1 MTANLQNNPELMR
14 QIPAIPDVARS
25 CINLHSQRHIS
36 QADISA
42 IQNMSPEFFA
52 QLLAVLNSDH
62 FNLTTKVEN
71 IKQAIDL
78 SGFER
83 VCNLMLCLSVQRTL
97 SKLNIEGV
105 DQQLFWEDSLRR
117 AVSARMIGELIGLD
131 GSRCF
136 AAGFMQDVGFLLLFL
151 LYPDKAG
158 LWHEFRKREPEAR
171 YIMEHNVF
179 GNSHD
184 QIMAA
189 FCEKWGL
196 LENITVPLL
205 HHHTCAKDDL
215 QPLDNQLCKILYCAD
230 WMASVYTSTDKSFVI
245 NKCRRIITDSFQM
258 EAFRTEELLAAIP
271 DEVDITARVMG
282 IKLSS
287 RIEFSQVL
295 FDANIKL
302 SEDNSNFQELTHKLE
317 QALQERD
324 RLASE
329 LNRELGL
336 AREIQKSLLPPQMT
350 ESFPLCGINISARD
364 LSGDFY
370 DYFTLPDGRIYFTL
384 GDVSGKGVNAALL
397 MAKTSSLFRCL
408 GKRIHSPGELLK
420 QINLELCETS
430 IHGMFVTMIA
440 GIYCPDSR
448 WLKLVNAGNPPALI
462 ISREGL
468 AREIEARSPPLG
480 VVIESE
486 FPELE
491 YNLGDDSLYMFSD
504 GITEGFIAEKTTMGL
519 SGLFKSI
526 INLPENLPPEQRI
539 RRLVSCFR
547 AGDVALRD
555 DVTLLLLE
563 HQAH

>member
-1 MTANLQNNPELMR
+1 MAAKYENYSELMR
-14 QIPAIPDVARS
+14 QIPAIPEIARS
-25 CINLHSQRHIS
+25 CLDLHTQQLITDS
-36 QADISA
+36 DISV
-42 IQNMSPEFFA
+42 IQTISPEFFS
-52 QLLAVLNSDH
+52 QLLSVLNSDH

-83 VCNLMLCLSVQRTL
+83 VCNLMICLSVHRSL
-97 SKLNIEGV
+97 SQLEVEGV

-136 AAGFMQDVGFLLLFL
+136 AAGFLQDIGFLLLFSL
-151 LYPDKAG
+151 HPDKAS
-158 LWHEFRKREPEAR
+158 LWPEFRKREPEAR

-179 GNSHD
+179 GHTHD
-184 QIMAA
+184 QLMAA

-196 LENITVPLL
+196 LETLTVPLV
-205 HHHTCAKDDL
+205 HHHMCEKQGLHNLDD
-215 QPLDNQLCKILYCAD
+215 QLCKILYCAD
-230 WMASVYTSTDKSFVI
+230 WMAAVYTSTDRSFVI

-271 DEVDITARVMG
+271 DEVDVTARALD
-282 IKLSS
+282 IKLSP

-302 SEDNSNFQELTHKLE
+302 SEDNLNFQELTHKLE

-324 RLASE
+324 RLANE

-336 AREIQKSLLPPQMT
+336 AREIQQSLLPPKM
-350 ESFPLCGINISARD
+350 SGHFPLYGINISARD

-370 DYFTLPDGRIYFTL
+370 DYFTLPDGRIYFAL

-440 GIYCPDSR
+440 GMYCPDSR
-448 WLKLVNAGNPPALI
+448 WLKLVNAGNTPALLV
-462 ISREGL
+462 SREGL
-468 AREIEARSPPLG
+468 AREIGAQAPPLG
-480 VVIESE
+480 VVVEAE

-491 YNLGDDSLYMFSD
+491 YTLGDDSLYMFSD
-504 GITEGFIAEKTTMGL
+504 GVTEGFIAKKTTMGM

-526 INLPENLPPEQRI
+526 VSLPQKLSPEQRI
-539 RRLVSCFR
+539 QNLVSRFR
-547 AGDVALRD
+547 SSNIALRD

>member
-1 MTANLQNNPELMR
+1 MR
-14 QIPAIPDVARS
+14 QIPEIPDFARS
-25 CINLHSQRHIS
+25 CINLHTQ
-36 QADISA
+36 QDISEA
-42 IQNMSPEFFA
+42 DLSRIQNISPEFFS
-52 QLLAVLNSDH
+52 QLLSVLNSDH
-62 FNLTTKVEN
+62 FNLTNKVEN

-83 VCNLMLCLSVQRTL
+83 VCNLMICLSVHRTL
-97 SKLNIEGV
+97 SELDIEGV

-136 AAGFMQDVGFLLLFL
+136 AAGFIQDIGFLLLFFL
-151 LYPDKAG
+151 HSNKAS

-179 GNSHD
+179 GNTHD
-184 QIMAA
+184 HVLEA
-189 FCEKWGL
+189 FCKKWGL
-196 LENITVPLL
+196 LDTITVPLL
-205 HHHTCAKDDL
+205 HHHMCEHDG
-215 QPLDNQLCKILYCAD
+215 LDKLDEQLCKILYCAD
-230 WMASVYTSTDKSFVI
+230 WMAAAYTSTYKSFVI
-245 NKCRRIITDSFQM
+245 NKCRDIITDNFQM
-258 EAFRTEELLAAIP
+258 EASRTEELLAAIP
-271 DEVDITARVMG
+271 DEVDATARVLG
-282 IKLSS
+282 IKLSP
-287 RIEFSQVL
+287 RIEFAQVL

-302 SEDNSNFQELTHKLE
+302 SEDNLNFQELTHKLE

-336 AREIQKSLLPPQMT
+336 AREIQKSLLPPQMGKN
-350 ESFPLCGINISARD
+350 FPLCGINISARD

-440 GIYCPDSR
+440 GIYCPDSK
-448 WLKLVNAGNPPALI
+448 WLKLVNAGNSPALI
-462 ISREGL
+462 VSRQGL
-468 AREIEARSPPLG
+468 AREIGAQAPPLG
-480 VVIESE
+480 VVVEAE

-504 GITEGFIAEKTTMGL
+504 GVTEGFIADKTTMGL

-526 INLPENLPPEQRI
+526 VTMPANLSLDQRI
-539 RRLVSCFR
+539 QRLVSCFR
-547 AGDVALRD
+547 TSNMTLRD

-563 HQAH
+563 HQAD

>member
-1 MTANLQNNPELMR
+1 MK
-14 QIPAIPDVARS
+14 QIPAIPDIARS
-25 CINLHSQRHIS
+25 CINLHTQRDIS
-36 QADISA
+36 ESDISA
-42 IQNMSPEFFA
+42 IENISPDFFS
-52 QLLAVLNSDH
+52 QLLSVLNSDH
-62 FNLTTKVEN
+62 FNLTTKVKD

-83 VCNLMLCLSVQRTL
+83 VCNLMICLSVHRTL
-97 SKLNIEGV
+97 SKLEVKGV
-105 DQQLFWEDSLRR
+105 EQQLFWEDSLRR
-117 AVSARMIGELIGLD
+117 AVSARMIGEMIGLD

-136 AAGFMQDVGFLLLFL
+136 AAGFIQDIGFLLLFSL
-151 LYPDKAG
+151 FPDKAS
-158 LWHEFRKREPEAR
+158 LWNEFRKREPEAR

-179 GNSHD
+179 GSSHD
-184 QIMAA
+184 QILEA
-189 FCEKWGL
+189 FCNKWGL
-196 LENITVPLL
+196 LDSITVPLL
-205 HHHTCAKDDL
+205 HHHMCEKDGLAKQDD
-215 QPLDNQLCKILYCAD
+215 QLCKILYCAD
-230 WMASVYTSTDKSFVI
+230 WMAAVYTCTDKSFVI
-245 NKCRRIITDSFQM
+245 NKCRRIFIDSFQM

-271 DEVDITARVMG
+271 DEVDITAQVLD
-282 IKLSS
+282 IKLSP

-302 SEDNSNFQELTHKLE
+302 SEDNLNFQELTYKLE
-317 QALQERD
+317 QALQDRD

-336 AREIQKSLLPPQMT
+336 AREIQKSLLPPPMGKN
-350 ESFPLCGINISARD
+350 FPLCGINISARD

-408 GKRIHSPGELLK
+408 GKRIHSPGDLLK

-440 GIYCPDSR
+440 GMYCPDTK
-448 WLKLVNAGNPPALI
+448 WLRLVNAGNSPALI
-462 ISREGL
+462 VSREGI
-468 AREIEARSPPLG
+468 AREIGAQAPPLG
-480 VVIESE
+480 VVLEAE

-491 YNLGDDSLYMFSD
+491 YKLGDDSLYMFSD
-504 GITEGFIAEKTTMGL
+504 GVTEGFIADKTTMGL

-526 INLPENLPPEQRI
+526 VSLPEKLSPEQRI
-539 RRLVSCFR
+539 QRLVSCFR
-547 AGDVALRD
+547 SSNMALRD

-563 HQAH
+563 HQAG

>member
-1 MTANLQNNPELMR
+1 MAAKVQNNPQLIK
-14 QIPAIPDVARS
+14 QIPAMPEIARS
-25 CINLHSQRHIS
+25 CINLHTQNNIS
-36 QADISA
+36 DSDISA
-42 IQNMSPEFFA
+42 IQDISPEFFS
-52 QLLAVLNSDH
+52 QLLAVINSDH

-71 IKQAIDL
+71 IKQAIEL

-83 VCNLMLCLSVQRTL
+83 VCNMMICLSVHQTL
-97 SKLNIEGV
+97 SKLDIKGI

-117 AVSARMIGELIGLD
+117 AVSARMIGELVGLD

-136 AAGFMQDVGFLLLFL
+136 AAGFIQDIGFLLLFSL
-151 LYPDKAG
+151 QPDKAA

-171 YIMEHNVF
+171 YMMEQNVF
-179 GNSHD
+179 GNTHD
-184 QIMAA
+184 HVLEA
-189 FCEKWGL
+189 FCKEWAL
-196 LENITVPLL
+196 LDTIAIPMI
-205 HHHTCAKDDL
+205 HHHKCDTDG
-215 QPLDNQLCKILYCAD
+215 LDTLHVQLCKILYCAD
-230 WMASVYTSTDKSFVI
+230 WMAAAYTSTYKSFVI
-245 NKCRRIITDSFQM
+245 NKCRRIITENFQM
-258 EAFRTEELLAAIP
+258 EASRTEELLAAIP
-271 DEVDITARVMG
+271 DEVDATARVLD
-282 IKLSS
+282 IKLSP

-302 SEDNSNFQELTHKLE
+302 SEDNLNFQEVTHKLE

-336 AREIQKSLLPPQMT
+336 AREIQKSLLPPQMGDH
-350 ESFPLCGINISARD
+350 FPLYGINISARV

-370 DYFTLPDGRIYFTL
+370 DYFSLPDGRIYFTL

-440 GIYCPDSR
+440 GMYCPDSR
-448 WLKLVNAGNPPALI
+448 WLRLVNAGNTPALLV
-462 ISREGL
+462 SREGL
-468 AREIEARSPPLG
+468 AREIGAQAPPLG
-480 VVIESE
+480 VVLEAE

-491 YNLGDDSLYMFSD
+491 YLLGNDSLYMFSD
-504 GITEGFIAEKTTMGL
+504 GVTEGFIAEKTTMGM

-526 INLPENLPPEQRI
+526 VSLTDKLSPEQRI
-539 RRLVSCFR
+539 QSLVSSFR
-547 AGDVALRD
+547 SGNIALRD

-563 HQAH
+563 HQA